1 MFFARPFY
9 FALFILLLLSRLAE
23 AQATA
28 EIGSLEVSG
37 RVKIA
42 GKQEKLMRKRFY
54 LLRGGLQ
61 ENGALLERIRNSE
74 ITSRDCYYNQAKASP
89 EFICWLQAADCES
102 PFCRSASQEEI
113 QLVPEFKAAYQ
124 KGMTQFRG
132 KTAVAEDWL
141 ITNLAP
147 SLVSGFY
154 LQKRTIVEKV
164 LGGMD
169 PLQSAMTD
177 TVSVKSI
184 FIDIP
189 VGSSR
194 KFTVSNILPI
204 EIGSKSYVWSCEVN
218 IDLVKT
224 AKLNLQVPEAG
235 KTVKNCEVVVKDLK
249 VCTTGK
255 CE

>member
-1 MFFARPFY
+1 MRLLPLFRI
-9 FALFILLLLSRLAE
+9 ALLIFLLFQMAE
-23 AQATA
+23 AQGLADL
-28 EIGSLEVSG
+28 GSLEVSG
-37 RVKIA
+37 RVKIG
-42 GKQEKLMRKRFY
+42 GKQEKLTRKRFF
-54 LLRGGLQ
+54 LLPGGLTD
-61 ENGALLERIRNSE
+61 NSGLLERIRSAE
-74 ITSRDCYYNQAKASP
+74 ITSRDCYYSQAKASP
-89 EFICWLQAADCES
+89 EFICWLQAEDCES
-102 PFCRSASQEEI
+102 PFCRTASAEEI

-132 KTAVAEDWL
+132 KTNVAKDWL
-141 ITNLAP
+141 VTNLAP
-147 SLVSGFY
+147 TFVSGFY
-154 LQKRTIVEKV
+154 MQKRSLTEK
-164 LGGMD
+164 LLAGLK

-235 KTVKNCEVVVKDLK
+235 KMVKNCEVVVKDLK